1 MLIVLPLIALRL
13 IYGVTSLLLLVT
25 GNPTNG
31 FETSLAAKVI
41 LGTVPEMVLVIVL
54 IAAGIMTQN
63 IVGAF
68 WKKRAVHREYPLVAK
83 GNTGV

>member
-1 MLIVLPLIALRL
+1 M
-13 IYGVTSLLLLVT
+13 T
-25 GNPTNG
+25 GNATSG

-68 WKKRAVHREYPLVAK
+68 WKKREVRREYSMAAK
-83 GNTGV
+83 ATTEA